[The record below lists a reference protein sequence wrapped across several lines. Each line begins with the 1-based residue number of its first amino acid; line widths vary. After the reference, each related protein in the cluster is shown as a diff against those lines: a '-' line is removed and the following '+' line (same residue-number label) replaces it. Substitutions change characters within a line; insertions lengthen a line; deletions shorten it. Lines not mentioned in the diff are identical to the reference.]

1 VGAGAGANGRTNG
14 KAARQQGGGMA
25 EKPLNP
31 WIKNGLE
38 LGPPLLFFV
47 AYMRFQEAEIT
58 LGRTTYDG
66 FILVTA
72 AFVPILLTCTAILW
86 KLTGK
91 ISRIQVFTAVM
102 VVVFGGLTV
111 WLNDERFF
119 KMKTTLVYGFFA
131 ATLGVGLL
139 RGQAWLKYLMGE
151 LLPMADA
158 GWMLLS
164 RRLALTFAA
173 MAVANELVW
182 RTQST
187 EFWVTFETFGLPLF
201 LFAVFM
207 AQARLI
213 ERYSLNP
220 EADGRSEADDD
231 AEADR

>member
-1 VGAGAGANGRTNG
+1 MTERTI
-14 KAARQQGGGMA
+14 
-25 EKPLNP
+25 NP
-31 WIKNGLE
+31 WLKQALE

-47 AYMRFQEAEIT
+47 AYMRFQDSMIT
-58 LGRTTYDG
+58 VGGTEYDG
-66 FILVTA
+66 FIIVTA
-72 AFVPILLTCTAILW
+72 AFVPLLLLTIAILW

-102 VVVFGGLTV
+102 VVFFGGLTV

-131 ATLGVGLL
+131 ITLGIGLM
-139 RGQAWLKYLMGE
+139 RGQAWLKFLMGE

-158 GWMLLS
+158 GWMILT
-164 RRLALTFAA
+164 RRLAITFAA
-173 MAVANELVW
+173 MAVANEAVW

-207 AQARLI
+207 LQGRVL
-213 ERYSLNP
+213 ERYSLTP
-220 EADGRSEADDD
+220 EADGSAKDD
-231 AEADR
+231 